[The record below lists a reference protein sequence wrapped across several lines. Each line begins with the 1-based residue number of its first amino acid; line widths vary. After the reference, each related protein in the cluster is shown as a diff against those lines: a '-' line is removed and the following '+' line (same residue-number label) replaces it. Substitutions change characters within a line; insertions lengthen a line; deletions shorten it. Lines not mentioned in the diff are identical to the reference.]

1 MDYTWKLDAGKRVS
15 LDDYDPR
22 HKGGV
27 DRHLAEQ
34 RLLELQTELGELQE
48 LCFAAQQHAVMVV
61 LQGMD
66 TSGKDGTIKKVMDS
80 VDPQGCRVTAF
91 KSPSPVELA
100 HDFLW
105 RVHNA
110 APEKGMLGI
119 FNRSHYEDVL
129 IVRIHNLVPED
140 IWRHRFDQINQFEH
154 LEARSNT
161 IVLKFFLHISKEEQA
176 ERLLEREENED
187 KRWKLNPGDYTERGR
202 WDEYM
207 AAYEDVLCR
216 CATPYAP
223 WWIVPSDRKWFRN
236 LAFAYTLVEALRPY
250 REQWQQALR
259 ARGEQNYRALLALR
273 ARGEGLL

>member
-15 LDDYDPR
+15 LGDYDPR
-22 HKGGV
+22 HKAGV

-48 LCFAAQQHAVMVV
+48 LCFAAQRQGVLVV

-91 KSPSPVELA
+91 KSPSPQELT

-105 RVHNA
+105 RVHDA
-110 APEKGMLGI
+110 VPERGMLGI

-140 IWRHRFDQINQFEH
+140 IWRHRFDQINHFEQ
-154 LEARSNT
+154 LLARSNT
-161 IVLKFFLHISKEEQA
+161 VVLKFFLHISKEEQA
-176 ERLLEREENED
+176 ERLREREVNPD
-187 KRWKLNPGDYTERGR
+187 KRWKLNPSDYTERGR

-207 AAYEDVLCR
+207 AAYEDVLSR
-216 CATPYAP
+216 CATPEAP
-223 WWIVPSDRKWFRN
+223 WWIVPADRKWFRN
-236 LAFAYTLVEALRPY
+236 LAFASTLVEALRPY
-250 REQWQQALR
+250 REEWERALR
-259 ARGEQNYRALLALR
+259 ARGDENYQALMALR
-273 ARGEGLL
+273 ARGEGQL

>member
-48 LCFAAQQHAVMVV
+48 LCFAAQQQAVMVV

-140 IWRHRFDQINQFEH
+140 IWRHRFDQINQFEQLH
-154 LEARSNT
+154 ARSNT

-176 ERLLEREENED
+176 KRLLEREENED

-223 WWIVPSDRKWFRN
+223 WWIVPADRKWFRN

>member
-15 LDDYDPR
+15 LTDYDPR
-22 HKGGV
+22 HKAGV

-48 LCFAAQQHAVMVV
+48 LCFAAQRQGVLVV

-91 KSPSPVELA
+91 KSPSPLELT

-140 IWRHRFDQINQFEH
+140 IWRHRFAQINHFEH
-154 LEARSNT
+154 LLARSNT

-176 ERLLEREENED
+176 ERLREREENAD
-187 KRWKLNPGDYTERGR
+187 KRWKLNPSDYTERGR

-207 AAYEDVLCR
+207 AAYEDVLSR
-216 CATPYAP
+216 CATPDAP
-223 WWIVPSDRKWFRN
+223 WWIVPADRKWFRN

-259 ARGEQNYRALLALR
+259 TRGEQNYRALLALR